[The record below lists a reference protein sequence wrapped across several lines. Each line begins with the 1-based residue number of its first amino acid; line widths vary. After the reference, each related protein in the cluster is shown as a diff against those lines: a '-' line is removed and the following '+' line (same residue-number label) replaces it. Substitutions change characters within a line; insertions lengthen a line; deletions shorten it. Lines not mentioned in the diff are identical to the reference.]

1 MPTLPRLAT
10 IRQAVPTAP
19 LADVAQTVRDELAR
33 IELRARITPGARIAV
48 GAGSRGITDYALIVG
63 TVVRELQALG
73 AEPFVFPAMGSHG
86 GATAEGQRGVL
97 AEWGIT
103 PERMGCPVHSSM
115 EVIQVGQTPTGIAV
129 FCDAS
134 AFNSDGIVLVNRVKI
149 HTDFH
154 GPTESGLTKMM
165 AIGLGKRQGAELI
178 HAHGTRGL
186 REEIPRV
193 AAVHLARSP
202 ILCGVAI
209 VEDGAH
215 HVSHIQAL
223 PAEAIPH
230 EEPAILERARGLM
243 ARLPVDACD
252 LLIVDQIGKEIS
264 GGGMD
269 GNIIGRMF
277 IDGEA
282 EPESPRVGLL
292 LARRLSRATHGNA
305 CGIGYAD
312 LITQQLFDAM
322 DQEIT
327 RINIATSG
335 FPLRGRIPPI
345 FPNDRAAVEHAIALL
360 AEHTS
365 PSSSSGQGGRGPTV
379 LRIRDTLSLD
389 EMQAS
394 ESLLP
399 ELLAR
404 PGVELVAE
412 PGEMR
417 FDEQGALE

>member
-1 MPTLPRLAT
+1 MPSLPRLAT
-10 IRQAVPTAP
+10 IRQTVPTAP
-19 LADVAQTVRDELAR
+19 LPDVAQAVRDELAR
-33 IELRARITPGARIAV
+33 IELRARFKPGARIAV

-73 AEPFVFPAMGSHG
+73 ARPFVFPAMGSHG

-103 PERMGCPVHSSM
+103 PDRMGCPVHSSM
-115 EVIQVGQTPTGIAV
+115 EVVQIGETPTGIAV
-129 FCDAS
+129 FCDAG
-134 AFNSDGIVLVNRVKI
+134 AFSSDGIVLVNRVKI

-193 AAVHLARSP
+193 AAVHLARSR

-230 EEPAILERARGLM
+230 EEPAILERARRLM

-252 LLIVDQIGKEIS
+252 FLIVDQIGKEIS

-277 IDGEA
+277 IEGES
-282 EPESPRVGLL
+282 EPESPRVSLL

-312 LITQQLFDAM
+312 MITQQLFDAM
-322 DQEIT
+322 DEEIT

-335 FPLRGRIPPI
+335 FLLRGRIPPI
-345 FPNDRAAVEHAIALL
+345 FPNDRAAIQHAIAAL
-360 AEHTS
+360 AERTNMS
-365 PSSSSGQGGRGPTV
+365 APTV

-394 ESLLP
+394 ENVLP

-417 FDEQGALE
+417 FDRDGALV

>member
-1 MPTLPRLAT
+1 MPALPHLAT
-10 IRQAVPTAP
+10 IRQTVPTAP
-19 LADVAQTVRDELAR
+19 LADVAQAVRDQIAQLDLQSR
-33 IELRARITPGARIAV
+33 IKPGARIAV

-73 AEPFVFPAMGSHG
+73 AEPFIFPAMGSHG

-103 PERMGCPVHSSM
+103 PELIGCEVRSSM
-115 EVIQVGQTPTGIAV
+115 EVVQIGATPSGIAV

-178 HAHGTRGL
+178 HAQGTRGL

-193 AAVHLARSP
+193 AAVQLARSP
-202 ILCGVAI
+202 ILFGLAI

-215 HVSHIQAL
+215 HVSQVKAL
-223 PAEAIPH
+223 TAQAIPR
-230 EEPAILERARGLM
+230 EEPAILERARQLM

-252 LLIVDQIGKEIS
+252 FLIVDQIGKEIS

-277 IDGEA
+277 IEGEP
-282 EPESPRVGLL
+282 EPESPRVGML
-292 LARRLSRATHGNA
+292 LARRLTRATHGNA
-305 CGIGYAD
+305 TGIGYAD
-312 LITQQLFDAM
+312 MITQQLFEAM
-322 DQEIT
+322 DEEIT
-327 RINIATSG
+327 QINVATSG
-335 FPLRGRIPPI
+335 FLLRGRIPPI
-345 FPNDRAAVEHAIALL
+345 FANDRAAVDHALAALSERTNG
-360 AEHTS
+360 A
-365 PSSSSGQGGRGPTV
+365 GPTV

-389 EMQAS
+389 ELQAS
-394 ESLLP
+394 ANLLP

-404 PGVELVAE
+404 PGIELVAE
-412 PGEMR
+412 PREMR
-417 FDEQGALE
+417 FDQAGTLQ

>member
-1 MPTLPRLAT
+1 VQIGET
-10 IRQAVPTAP
+10 
-19 LADVAQTVRDELAR
+19 
-33 IELRARITPGARIAV
+33 
-48 GAGSRGITDYALIVG
+48 
-63 TVVRELQALG
+63 
-73 AEPFVFPAMGSHG
+73 
-86 GATAEGQRGVL
+86 
-97 AEWGIT
+97 
-103 PERMGCPVHSSM
+103 SS
-115 EVIQVGQTPTGIAV
+115 GIAV
-129 FCDAS
+129 FCDAG

-193 AAVHLARSP
+193 AAIHLARSP

-215 HVSHIQAL
+215 HVSMIKAL
-223 PAEAIPH
+223 PAQVIPL
-230 EEPAILERARGLM
+230 EEPAILERARRLM
-243 ARLPVDACD
+243 ARLPIDACD
-252 LLIVDQIGKEIS
+252 FLIVDQIGKEIS

-277 IDGEA
+277 IEG
-282 EPESPRVGLL
+282 EPEPASPRVGML
-292 LARRLSRATHGNA
+292 LARRLTRATHGNA

-322 DQEIT
+322 DEEIT

-335 FPLRGRIPPI
+335 FLLRGRIPPI
-345 FPNDRAAVEHAIALL
+345 FANDRAAIDHALSELSERTNGA
-360 AEHTS
+360 
-365 PSSSSGQGGRGPTV
+365 GPTV

-389 EMQAS
+389 ELQAS
-394 ESLLP
+394 ANLLP

-404 PGVELVAE
+404 PGIELVAG
-412 PGEMR
+412 PREMQ
-417 FDEQGALE
+417 FDQAGALQ

>member
-1 MPTLPRLAT
+1 MPSLPLLAT
-10 IRQAVPTAP
+10 IRQTVPTAP
-19 LADVAQTVRDELAR
+19 LADVAQAVRDELVR
-33 IELRARITPGARIAV
+33 IDLRARIEPGARIAV

-73 AEPFVFPAMGSHG
+73 AEPFIFPAMGSHG

-103 PERMGCPVHSSM
+103 PERMGCAVHSSM
-115 EVIQVGQTPTGIAV
+115 DVVQIGATPTSIAV

-193 AAVHLARSP
+193 AAVQLARSP

-215 HVSHIQAL
+215 HVSLIKAL
-223 PAEAIPH
+223 PAQAIPQ
-230 EEPAILERARGLM
+230 EEPAILERARQLM
-243 ARLPVDACD
+243 ARLPIDACD
-252 LLIVDQIGKEIS
+252 FLIVDQIGKEIS

-277 IDGEA
+277 IEGEL
-282 EPESPRVGLL
+282 EPESPRVGML

-322 DQEIT
+322 DEEIT

-345 FPNDRAAVEHAIALL
+345 FANDRAAIDHALL
-360 AEHTS
+360 ALSERTS
-365 PSSSSGQGGRGPTV
+365 DAGPTV
-379 LRIRDTLSLD
+379 LRIRDTLSL
-389 EMQAS
+389 EELQAS
-394 ESLLP
+394 ANLLP

-404 PGVELVAE
+404 PGIELVAE
-412 PGEMR
+412 AKEMQ
-417 FDEQGALE
+417 FDREGALLS